1 MAMNKTCVIV
11 GAVPL
16 GKERAQLE
24 TLLKSD
30 SVYKIAADGGIKA
43 FLEAGVLPDH
53 WLGDMDSAAELGLL
67 EGVETEVTDMSE
79 YSTRVAVDRATAER
93 RQKAAVGEDLS
104 TYKAKATNFETA
116 VNGHQTSIGCIAIS
130 SEGALTKAQSVV
142 NVGAFVETE
151 VTETQSAVNAGSAA
165 ETGVTKPQLAANTS
179 SFTETSVTDTEPASP
194 NSRPLTIR
202 DVLKTIVPVVKDDT
216 DMALGLNKAFEA
228 GCDEVFIFGGMGGS
242 RTSHSFANV
251 QLMHKFAAAGKKITM
266 FTESGKMSVLH
277 NTSIEY
283 PESAKGFISVI
294 SLSDVSED
302 VAIEGFFYEYHG
314 KMTNQNPLGV
324 SNEFAGRSA
333 KVSVGKGTLLIVEEN
348 Q

>member
-30 SVYKIAADGGIKA
+30 SIYKIAADGGIKA

-79 YSTRVAVDRATAER
+79 YSKTVAVNHATAEWK
-93 RQKAAVGEDLS
+93 QKAAVGGGQS
-104 TYKAKATNFETA
+104 TCKAKATNFETA
-116 VNGHQTSIGCIAIS
+116 VNGSFG
-130 SEGALTKAQSVV
+130 
-142 NVGAFVETE
+142 NETNI
-151 VTETQSAVNAGSAA
+151 TN
-165 ETGVTKPQLAANTS
+165 
-179 SFTETSVTDTEPASP
+179 VTDTEPASP

-242 RTSHSFANV
+242 RASHSFANV

-294 SLSDVSED
+294 SLSDTSKD

-314 KMTNQNPLGV
+314 DLTNQVPLGV
-324 SNEFAGRSA
+324 SNEFIGKKSRVA
-333 KVSVGKGTLLIVEEN
+333 VGKGTLLIVEEKK
-348 Q
+348 

>member
-16 GKERAQLE
+16 GKERAPLE

-53 WLGDMDSAAELGLL
+53 WLGDMDSAAELGLM
-67 EGVETEVTDMSE
+67 EGMETEVTDMSE
-79 YSTRVAVDRATAER
+79 YSTRVAVDQATAEWK
-93 RQKAAVGEDLS
+93 QKAAVN
-104 TYKAKATNFETA
+104 A
-116 VNGHQTSIGCIAIS
+116 
-130 SEGALTKAQSVV
+130 
-142 NVGAFVETE
+142 GAFVETE
-151 VTETQSAVNAGSAA
+151 
-165 ETGVTKPQLAANTS
+165 VTKPQLAANTS
-179 SFTETSVTDTEPASP
+179 SSTETNITDTEPASP

-242 RTSHSFANV
+242 RASHSFANV

-266 FTESGKMSVLH
+266 FTENGRIFVLH
-277 NTSIEY
+277 NESIEY
-283 PESAKGFISVI
+283 PETAKGFISI
-294 SLSDVSED
+294 MSLSDVSED

-333 KVSVGKGTLLIVEEN
+333 KVSVGKGTLLIVEEKK
-348 Q
+348 

>member
-79 YSTRVAVDRATAER
+79 YSKTVAVNHATAEWK
-93 RQKAAVGEDLS
+93 QKAAVSGGQS
-104 TYKAKATNFETA
+104 TCKAKATNSETA
-116 VNGHQTSIGCIAIS
+116 VNDHQTSIGCIAIS
-130 SEGALTKAQSVV
+130 SEGALTKAQAAV
-142 NVGAFVETE
+142 NARTFVETE
-151 VTETQSAVNAGSAA
+151 
-165 ETGVTKPQLAANTS
+165 VTKPQLAANTS
-179 SFTETSVTDTEPASP
+179 SSTETNVTDTEPASP

-242 RTSHSFANV
+242 RASHSFANV

-294 SLSDVSED
+294 SLSDTSKD

-314 KMTNQNPLGV
+314 DLTNQVPLGV
-324 SNEFAGRSA
+324 SNEFIGKKSRVAVGR
-333 KVSVGKGTLLIVEEN
+333 GTLLVIEE
-348 Q
+348 QM

>member
-1 MAMNKTCVIV
+1 MNKTCVIV

-79 YSTRVAVDRATAER
+79 YSKTVAVNHATAEWK
-93 RQKAAVGEDLS
+93 QKTAVGGGQS
-104 TYKAKATNFETA
+104 TCKAKATNFETA
-116 VNGHQTSIGCIAIS
+116 LNGHQTSIGCIAIS
-130 SEGALTKAQSVV
+130 SEGALTKAQAAV
-142 NVGAFVETE
+142 NAGAFVETE
-151 VTETQSAVNAGSAA
+151 VTKAQSVVNSDSAA

-179 SFTETSVTDTEPASP
+179 SSTETNVTDTEPASP

-216 DMALGLNKAFEA
+216 DMALGLNKAFET
-228 GCDEVFIFGGMGGS
+228 GCDEVLIFGGMGGS
-242 RTSHSFANV
+242 RASHSFANV

-294 SLSDVSED
+294 SLSDTSKD

-314 KMTNQNPLGV
+314 DLTNQVPLGV
-324 SNEFAGRSA
+324 SNEFIGKKSRVAVGR
-333 KVSVGKGTLLIVEEN
+333 GTLLVIEE
-348 Q
+348 QM